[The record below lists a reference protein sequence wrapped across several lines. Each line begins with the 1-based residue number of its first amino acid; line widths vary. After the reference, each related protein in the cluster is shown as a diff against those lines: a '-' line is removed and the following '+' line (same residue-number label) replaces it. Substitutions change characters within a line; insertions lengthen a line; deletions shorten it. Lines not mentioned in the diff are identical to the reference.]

1 MIGHLKRLFK
11 SFKYAFHGVEYNF
24 KTQQNFKIH
33 CTCAVIAV
41 IGALL
46 LHFSYYEWLVLAFTI
61 FLVIILEAVNTAIE
75 EAVNC
80 ATKEMNENAKR
91 AKDSAACAVLIGAFM
106 SLVIGAVL
114 YIPKIINLIW
124 G

>member
-1 MIGHLKRLFK
+1 MKKHLMRLFK
-11 SFKYAFHGVEYNF
+11 SFRYAWHGVQYNF
-24 KTQQNFKIH
+24 RTQQNFKIH
-33 CTCAVIAV
+33 CTCALLAV
-41 IGALL
+41 LGAIFLK
-46 LHFSYYEWLVLAFTI
+46 FSYYEWLALGFTI
-61 FLVIILEAVNTAIE
+61 FMVIILEAVNTAIE

-106 SLVIGAVL
+106 AVIIGIIL
-114 YIPKIINLIW
+114 YVPKIINLIW